1 MTSTVPSGY
10 NGVGFNS
17 SIDYQELL
25 PYLIQSLYYDP
36 TDQTAA
42 QTGLLTIPPSQT
54 QLSINTYLTTYF
66 TQPTNLIKSFPS
78 TLESF
83 INQFRLANGITTEV
97 DLSDPSSDPI
107 YNGFYTEFIN
117 VLKLPGDIPGS
128 TTQQDIELFL
138 QAFSNFLTTYNFPS
152 SRSFAQIPDPNLGV
166 LSTPNPNGVPYFI
179 NQWHDYLTRTALVTS
194 NDDHSPNVIQAQYKT
209 VFDAYFGA
217 GSSSG
222 TAFTNQVGLFINKE
236 VDDNGFFVPSQSYGE
251 WLKYVQELYTKSL
264 AGSGSTIVTTVGQ
277 ASHSDGPMVINR
289 ILFLLIT
296 LLNTVQQV
304 AASQAQRLSFLT
316 SWQRAYTD
324 LLGQIRS
331 FVKNGPEGLDNDE
344 VISKQLNPPNQQYT
358 TIIQARQQAV
368 SDDSKAMQ
376 STVQGSQD
384 IAQQQASMITS
395 FIQEISSILA
405 VIFK

>member
-10 NGVGFNS
+10 NGVGFNGQ
-17 SIDYQELL
+17 IDYQELL

-36 TDQTAA
+36 STDQTAA
-42 QTGLLTIPPSQT
+42 QTGLVTAPPSQA

-66 TQPTNLIKSFPS
+66 TQPVNLIKNFPN
-78 TLESF
+78 TLAEF
-83 INQFRLANGITTEV
+83 INTFRAANGSSVPV
-97 DLSDPSSDPI
+97 DLNDPASDPI
-107 YNGFYTEFIN
+107 YNGFYTEFVN
-117 VLKLPGDIPGS
+117 VLKLPGDIPGATS
-128 TTQQDIELFL
+128 AQNVELFL
-138 QAFSNFLTTYNFPS
+138 QSFSNFLTTYNFPS
-152 SRSFAQIPDPNLGV
+152 SRSFAQLPDPSLGV
-166 LSTPNPNGVPYFI
+166 LSTPNPNGIQFFI
-179 NQWHDYLTRTALVTS
+179 TQWHDYLTRTALVSTTDE
-194 NDDHSPNVIQAQYKT
+194 NGVQAQYKT
-209 VFDAYFGA
+209 VFEAYFGP
-217 GSSSG
+217 GSSAG
-222 TAFTNQVGLFINKE
+222 TAFTTQVGQFINKE
-236 VDDNGFFVPSQSYGE
+236 VDENGFFVPSQSYGE
-251 WLKYVQELYTKSL
+251 WLKYVQGLYTTSL
-264 AGSGSTIVTTVGQ
+264 AGSGSAIVTTVGQ

-304 AASQAQRLSFLT
+304 AAAQAQRLTFLT

-331 FVKNGPEGLDNDE
+331 FVKDGPEGLDNDD
-344 VISKQLNPPNQQYT
+344 VISKRLNTPNQQYT
-358 TIIQARQQAV
+358 TILQARQQAV

-384 IAQQQASMITS
+384 IAQQQGSMITS